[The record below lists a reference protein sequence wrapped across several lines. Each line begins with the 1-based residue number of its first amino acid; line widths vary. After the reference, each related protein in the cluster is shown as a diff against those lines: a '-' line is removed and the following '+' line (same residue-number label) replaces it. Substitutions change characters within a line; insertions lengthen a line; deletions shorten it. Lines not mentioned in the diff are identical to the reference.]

1 MKEGSG
7 RMTEIAEF
15 ERRISYAL
23 ERAMRGVE
31 TLSLRK
37 AEAEAALAEALEA
50 AAAPAPQPAP
60 EAPSEPP
67 EAETVGD
74 DIPEALRNAAA
85 AQANAAHEAELARL
99 REALEAERMANAQLS
114 ERVRAIREKQET
126 TLSTLEKRLAQTTR
140 SFDAAQADLAR
151 LKRANT
157 DLAEANRALLEAGA
171 DLAPH
176 LLNRAMQAELEALR
190 AARAAEVK
198 ELNDIL
204 GSIEPILAAQDA
216 MGGN

>member
-1 MKEGSG
+1 MI
-7 RMTEIAEF
+7 EIAEF

-37 AEAEAALAEALEA
+37 AEAEAALATALQTAAEPQAAFEA
-50 AAAPAPQPAP
+50 AVPTETAP
-60 EAPSEPP
+60 EPAEQTTP
-67 EAETVGD
+67 E
-74 DIPEALRNAAA
+74 IPQALRSAAA
-85 AQANAAHEAELARL
+85 AQTSAAQEAELAHL
-99 REALEAERMANAQLS
+99 REALEAERVANAQLS

-126 TLSTLEKRLAQTTR
+126 TLSTLEKRLAQATR
-140 SFDAAQADLAR
+140 SFEAAQAEVAR

-157 DLAEANRALLEAGA
+157 DLAESNRALLDSGT

-176 LLNRAMQAELEALR
+176 LINRAMQAELEALR

-204 GSIEPILAAQDA
+204 GSIEPILAAQDR
-216 MGGN
+216 MGAN